1 MHLKVIQQMSRISR
15 PMSAA
20 LPDTNYDQALT
31 IADPSSSSSSTPS
44 ATSDNPGWVFNLG
57 EGDEGRINPLA
68 AMGLSD
74 ESYQTMVQN
83 LISAE
88 SFVDMGG
95 LGGGGGGELKRALQE
110 EDGEVGGVEDG
121 RGGKRSRFEV
131 VE

>member
-1 MHLKVIQQMSRISR
+1 MSRISR
-15 PMSAA
+15 PMSA

-74 ESYQTMVQN
+74 ESYQTMVMN

-95 LGGGGGGELKRALQE
+95 LGGGGGDLKRALQE
-110 EDGEVGGVEDG
+110 EDGEGGVEDG